1 MRALLLLFI
10 FSSLSAKAQWK
21 DYLLTRKG
29 DTLNRI
35 DLAGKKQGPWV
46 VSVPELRGERGY
58 EEEGYFV
65 NDQKEGIWKK
75 FSPEGVKIAEENYRW
90 GKLHGKQLY
99 YSFNGGLIREE
110 SWRAMDPANAY
121 DTVAVY
127 DLKDPDKMVGEVV
140 VKNEGLSMRHG
151 RFVYYDPRTGSILQT
166 EHYVMNKLQ
175 EDVEVKPV
183 RDTTPKAVPRVIQE
197 FDKKKKRN

>member
-1 MRALLLLFI
+1 
-10 FSSLSAKAQWK
+10 
-21 DYLLTRKG
+21 
-29 DTLNRI
+29 
-35 DLAGKKQGPWV
+35 
-46 VSVPELRGERGY
+46 VPELRGERGY

-65 NDQKEGIWKK
+65 NDLKEGIWKK

-127 DLKDPDKMVGEVV
+127 DLKDPDKLVGEVV
-140 VKNEGLSMRHG
+140 VKNEGLSMRNG
-151 RFVYYDPRTGSILQT
+151 RFMYYDPRTGSILQT
-166 EHYVMNKLQ
+166 EQYVMNKLQ
-175 EDVEVKPV
+175 EEAAIMPL
-183 RDTTPKAVPRVIQE
+183 RDTTPKALPRVIQE

>member
-1 MRALLLLFI
+1 MQALLLLFI
-10 FSSLSAKAQWK
+10 FSSLSATAQWK
-21 DYLLTRKG
+21 DYILTRKG

-65 NDQKEGIWKK
+65 NNNKEGIWKK

-90 GKLHGKQLY
+90 GKLNGKQLY

-140 VKNEGLSMRHG
+140 VKNEGLAMRHG
-151 RFVYYDPRTGSILQT
+151 RFLYYDPRTGAILQT

-175 EDVEVKPV
+175 EDAEIKPI
-183 RDTTPKAVPRVIQE
+183 RDTVPKAVPRVIQD